1 MNRIITTL
9 ITLLLIQ
16 LLVVNKTYSSE
27 TKVKDCFEKLNR
39 ATFALN
45 MGLDKVIFKPIS
57 KGYRKLPSPIRTG
70 TGNALSNLSNLITIP
85 NNILQGDFGSAA
97 NNSARL
103 LINTTIGIA
112 GIFDPANSLG
122 FEKREKEDFGQS
134 LGVMGVGE
142 GCYLVLPVLGPS
154 TVRDTLGSL
163 IAMNGGDVWHNITVR
178 DDEEYVKEF
187 KESDYWVSRV
197 TSGVDFR
204 AKNLEAFDAMEKNSV
219 DLYATVRSLY
229 LQDRKKKINNSGGK
243 TEAMDDG
250 DWDTLESI
258 NFRYEVF
265 KRNFFSIIIGL
276 ILTNTSWAKCFRFY

>member
-1 MNRIITTL
+1 MKRILGILTV
-9 ITLLLIQ
+9 ILLIQ
-16 LLVVNKTYSSE
+16 SLIVNKSFGNE
-27 TKVKDCFEKLNR
+27 VEVRDCFEKLNR
-39 ATFALN
+39 VTFALN
-45 MGLDKVIFKPIS
+45 MGLDKVIFKPVS

-70 TGNALSNLSNLITIP
+70 TSNALSNLSNLITIP
-85 NNILQGDFGSAA
+85 NNLLQGDFGSAA

-103 LINTTIGIA
+103 LINTTLGIA
-112 GIFDPANSLG
+112 GIFDPANSFG
-122 FEKREKEDFGQS
+122 FEKRDKEDFGQT

-154 TVRDTLGSL
+154 TVRDTVGSL

-187 KESDYWVSRV
+187 KESDYWASKV

-229 LQDRKKKINNSGGK
+229 LQDRKKKINNSNEK

-250 DWDTLESI
+250 DWDTLE
-258 NFRYEVF
+258 NQ
-265 KRNFFSIIIGL
+265 
-276 ILTNTSWAKCFRFY
+276 

>member
-1 MNRIITTL
+1 MNRIITALFTL
-9 ITLLLIQ
+9 ILIQ
-16 LLVVNKTYSSE
+16 LIVVKKTYGNESE
-27 TKVKDCFEKLNR
+27 VKDCFEKLNR

-45 MGLDKVIFKPIS
+45 MGLDKVILKPVS
-57 KGYRKLPSPIRTG
+57 KGYRKLPSSIRTG
-70 TGNALSNLSNLITIP
+70 TGNALNNLSNLITIP

-103 LINTTIGIA
+103 LINTTLGIA
-112 GIFDPANSLG
+112 GIFDPANSFG

-154 TVRDTLGSL
+154 TIRDTVGSL
-163 IAMNGGDVWHNITVR
+163 ISMNGGDAWYNMTVR
-178 DDEEYVKEF
+178 NNTQYF
-187 KESDYWVSRV
+187 NESDYWASKAM
-197 TSGVDFR
+197 SGVDFR

-229 LQDRKKKINNSGGK
+229 LQDRRKKIKNSSNK

-250 DWDTLESI
+250 DWDSLE
-258 NFRYEVF
+258 NQ
-265 KRNFFSIIIGL
+265 
-276 ILTNTSWAKCFRFY
+276 

>member
-9 ITLLLIQ
+9 FALLAIQ
-16 LLVVNKTYSSE
+16 LLVVNKAYSNDGE
-27 TKVKDCFEKLNR
+27 VKDCFEKLNR

-45 MGLDKVIFKPIS
+45 MGLDKIIFKPVS

-70 TGNALSNLSNLITIP
+70 ASNALNNLSNLITIP
-85 NNILQGDFGSAA
+85 NNILQGDLGSAA

-103 LINTTIGIA
+103 IINTTLGIA

-122 FEKREKEDFGQS
+122 FEKRDKEDFGQT
-134 LGVMGVGE
+134 LGMMGVGE
-142 GCYLVLPVLGPS
+142 GCYLVLPVLGPL
-154 TVRDTLGSL
+154 TIRDTVGSF
-163 IAMNGGDVWHNITVR
+163 ISMNGGDVWHNITVR
-178 DDEEYVKEF
+178 DDEEYVKEV

-204 AKNLEAFDAMEKNSV
+204 AKNLEAFDSMEKNSV

-229 LQDRKKKINNSGGK
+229 LQDRNKKINNSNSK

-250 DWDTLESI
+250 DWDTLE
-258 NFRYEVF
+258 N
-265 KRNFFSIIIGL
+265 
-276 ILTNTSWAKCFRFY
+276 